1 MKALVALS
9 MLTLGLL
16 LSSCSSLQTDQNPRV
31 KFSQLKRIYVEH
43 RLADN
48 HHIDGLIVAE
58 LQRMGLEASA
68 GPLTMMPERVD
79 AIISYEDLWAWDFKT
94 YLNVLNLTMRNAI
107 TDQPIAQATYRHNS
121 PFPKSPERMI
131 HEALARWFKKR

>member
-1 MKALVALS
+1 MKALVVLPVLAFALLAS
-9 MLTLGLL
+9 A
-16 LSSCSSLQTDQNPRV
+16 CSSLRTDQNPRV
-31 KFSQLKRIYVEH
+31 NFAKLKRIFVEH

-48 HHIDGLIVAE
+48 HHIDALIVAE
-58 LQRMGLEASA
+58 LQDQGLEASA
-68 GPLTMMPERVD
+68 GPLTMMPEHVD

-131 HEALARWFKKR
+131 HEALARWFRKR